1 MAFRL
6 TLEVHDSLP
15 DSSFILII
23 CFFRKCFLMVYHE
36 HSTGLNDGGKEK

>member
-6 TLEVHDSLP
+6 TLETHDSLS

-23 CFFRKCFLMVYHE
+23 
-36 HSTGLNDGGKEK
+36 GLFHKYFWGCIMNITLY